1 MLLTAAVAAALAFV
15 PSPAGAEVAAE
26 LAAIQDPF
34 AALKPLYRK
43 IEAEISPRLDDN
55 DSLGALEASKP
66 WVAAETDA
74 RALGFLLDIRSSY
87 LAAAGLEFEARVSMA
102 RSQAVDARA
111 RPGRAY
117 DAALWAKA
125 RREVRWQ
132 KPEDVIRRAAKTHSV
147 LMFSEA
153 HHVGETRAFGAEILP
168 LLKELGFTV
177 LAMEAL
183 TAPVPENATR
193 VARAVSTDAVSGY
206 YLMEPQLAGLV
217 REARRLGFR
226 LVAYEDE
233 TTDGGDRE
241 LIQAQNLYERV
252 FRAQPDAKVVVWAGY
267 GHIYKRSPF
276 SDRKLMA
283 ERLWELTGREPYCLF
298 QVFDALDPLGGDAA
312 FYQPLVLGAAGR
324 PRRPMVLEH
333 RRGLFP
339 ALEAVGES
347 GLDRSP
353 SGEPSVDGYIV
364 HPPFAARAPGSL
376 RPAWVSRKGLAR
388 VEGTASW
395 TGGSAFMIQ
404 AIPAAEGARATPA
417 DQMLLDA
424 PGPFELHLRPGDY
437 LVRARDASGKVR
449 FEAALS
455 AAPGSSWPVVIP

>member
-1 MLLTAAVAAALAFV
+1 MLLTAAVTTALALTAA
-15 PSPAGAEVAAE
+15 PAWAETAAE
-26 LAAIQDPF
+26 LAAMQDPF
-34 AALKPLYRK
+34 AALKPLNAK

-55 DSLGALEASKP
+55 DSLGAVEASKP
-66 WVAAETDA
+66 WVESQADA

-102 RSQAVDARA
+102 RSQAINARA
-111 RPGRAY
+111 QPGRAY
-117 DAALWAKA
+117 DAALWERA

-132 KPEDVIRRAAKTHSV
+132 EPEDVIRRAAKTHSV

-153 HHVGETRAFGAEILP
+153 HHVGETRAFGTSVLP

-183 TAPVPENATR
+183 KEPVPANALR
-193 VARAVSTDAVSGY
+193 VGRAISADSVGGY
-206 YLMEPQLAGLV
+206 YLMEPQMAGLV

-233 TTDGGDRE
+233 TTGEGDRE

-252 FRAQPDAKVVVWAGY
+252 LRDQPDAKVVVWAGY
-267 GHIYKRSPF
+267 GHIYKRTPYPGS
-276 SDRKLMA
+276 KLMA
-283 ERLWELTGREPYCLF
+283 EQLWKLTGREPFCLY
-298 QVFDALDPLGGDAA
+298 QVFDALDPLVVDAA
-312 FYQPLVLGAAGR
+312 FYKPLVHDAPER
-324 PRRPMVLEH
+324 PRRPLVLEN
-333 RRGLFP
+333 RRGLYP
-339 ALEAVGES
+339 ALEAVGDS
-347 GLDRSP
+347 GLARSP
-353 SGEPSVDGYIV
+353 AGEPSVDGYIV

-388 VEGTASW
+388 VEGKASW
-395 TGGSAFMIQ
+395 SGQGALMIQ
-404 AIPAAEGARATPA
+404 AVPAAEGSRATPA

-437 LVRARDASGKVR
+437 LLRARDASGKVR
-449 FEAALS
+449 FEATRA
-455 AAPGSSWPVVIP
+455 AAPGAVWAVVAP